1 MKICPDCYAA
11 NRSYHSYCQK
21 CSGAL
26 TNRGVSAYP
35 SVKIRKVADRRRV
48 PAKFTLTT

>member
-1 MKICPDCYAA
+1 MRVCPDCFAV

-26 TNRGVSAYP
+26 NTRGEIHYP
-35 SVKIRKVADRRRV
+35 RLKVKRKPARRV
-48 PAKFTLTT
+48 PTGFTATP